1 MSRHARA
8 HRPALHAAAA
18 LLLAS
23 WARAACAAAPPP
35 TTFALDHVAVVD
47 VRTGEVARDR
57 IVVVSG
63 GHVRAVAASGATE
76 PPAGTLLLD
85 AHGKF
90 LIPGLWDMHVH
101 IHDPGFLTLLVAEG
115 VTGVR
120 EMGGV
125 PATVRDWRD
134 RVAAGR
140 LLGPRIVMAGE
151 IVDGPDPTWPAISRS
166 VRTPEEGRAAVAA
179 SLREGSDFIK
189 VYNGLSR
196 ESYLAIVDEASHR
209 HVDVV
214 GHVPFAITAVEAAAA
229 GQRSIE
235 HLSGALEGCTSQP
248 HPIALG
254 QDHAWH
260 LAHFDPRLADSLC
273 ATFVR
278 DGTWQVPTLVMRRA
292 FAHVPEYA
300 AADDPRLDYIPG
312 RVRAAWGNDR
322 RIAGRRGAFFAQ
334 LEQVFEKDRDLVGR
348 MHRAGVRFL
357 AGTDLGNPYIYPGFS
372 LHDELGLLAGSG
384 LTPLEALQSATLGPA
399 EFLRATDSLGT
410 IEPGKVADLVLLDAS
425 PLDDIANVGHI
436 AAVCAHGAL
445 LGRATLDKLLN
456 DVQAQAGAR

>member
-1 MSRHARA
+1 MSARA
-8 HRPALHAAAA
+8 HALAAAA
-18 LLLAS
+18 LLLLAAP
-23 WARAACAAAPPP
+23 ARASAPPP

-47 VRTGEVARDR
+47 VRTGGVASDR
-57 IVVVSG
+57 MVVVRA
-63 GHVRAVAASGATE
+63 GHIAGVGAADSLS
-76 PPAGTLLLD
+76 PPAGTMLLD
-85 AHGKF
+85 ARGKY

-101 IHDPGFLTLLVAEG
+101 IHDPAFLTLLVAEG

-125 PATVRDWRD
+125 PETVRDWRD

-140 LLGPRIVMAGE
+140 LLGPRIFMAGE
-151 IVDGPDPTWPAISRS
+151 IVDGPDPTWPAISRR

-179 SLREGSDFIK
+179 SIRDGSDFIK

-196 ESYLAIVDEASHR
+196 ESYLAIVDEARQR
-209 HVDVV
+209 HLDVV
-214 GHVPFAITAVEAAAA
+214 GHVPFAITAADAAEA

-235 HLSGALEGCTSQP
+235 HLSGVLEGCTSQP
-248 HPIALG
+248 HPVAMG
-254 QDHAWH
+254 VDHAWH
-260 LAHFDPRLADSLC
+260 LAHFEPRLADSLF

-278 DGTWQVPTLVMRRA
+278 DGTWHVPTLVMRRA
-292 FAHVPEYA
+292 FAHAQEFA
-300 AADDPRLDYIPG
+300 AGDDPRLDYIPA
-312 RVRAAWGNDR
+312 RIRTAWQNDR
-322 RIAGRRGAFFAQ
+322 RLGGRPAQYFQQ
-334 LEQVFEKDRDLVGR
+334 LEQLFERDRELVGR
-348 MHRAGVRFL
+348 MRRAGVRFL
-357 AGTDLGNPYIYPGFS
+357 AGTDLGNPFLYPGFS

-410 IEPGKVADLVLLDAS
+410 VEPGKVADLVLLDAS

-436 AAVCAHGAL
+436 SAVCAHGAL
-445 LGRATLDKLLN
+445 LGRATLDRLLA

>member
-18 LLLAS
+18 L
-23 WARAACAAAPPP
+23 P
-35 TTFALDHVAVVD
+35 TSFALDHVAVVD

-76 PPAGTLLLD
+76 PPAGALLLD

-101 IHDPGFLTLLVAEG
+101 IHDPAFLTLLVAEG
-115 VTGVR
+115 ITGVR

-151 IVDGPDPTWPAISRS
+151 IVDGPDPTWPAISRA
-166 VRTPEEGRAAVAA
+166 VRTPEDGRAAVAA
-179 SLREGSDFIK
+179 SIRDGSDFIK

-196 ESYLAIVDEASHR
+196 EAYLAIVDEAKR
-209 HVDVV
+209 RNLDVV
-214 GHVPFAITAVEAAAA
+214 GHVPFAITAADAAEA

-235 HLSGALEGCTSQP
+235 HLSGVLEGCTTQP
-248 HPIALG
+248 HPVALG
-254 QDHAWH
+254 VDHAWH
-260 LAHFDPRLADSLC
+260 LAHFDARLADSLF

-278 DGTWQVPTLVMRRA
+278 DSTWHVPTLVMRRA
-292 FAHVPEYA
+292 FANEPEYEV
-300 AADDPRLDYIPG
+300 ADDRRLDYIPS
-312 RVRAAWGNDR
+312 RVRVAWAHDR
-322 RIAGRRGAFFAQ
+322 RTAGRRPAYFEG
-334 LEQVFEKDRDLVGR
+334 LKQVFERDRELVGR
-348 MHRAGVRFL
+348 MRRAGVRFL
-357 AGTDLGNPYIYPGFS
+357 
-372 LHDELGLLAGSG
+372 
-384 LTPLEALQSATLGPA
+384 
-399 EFLRATDSLGT
+399 
-410 IEPGKVADLVLLDAS
+410 
-425 PLDDIANVGHI
+425 
-436 AAVCAHGAL
+436 
-445 LGRATLDKLLN
+445 
-456 DVQAQAGAR
+456 

>member
-1 MSRHARA
+1 MSAHARTTT
-8 HRPALHAAAA
+8 LAA
-18 LLLAS
+18 LLCL
-23 WARAACAAAPPP
+23 WAVTSRAAAPPP
-35 TTFALDHVAVVD
+35 TAFALDHVAVVD
-47 VRTGEVARDR
+47 VRTGDVASDR
-57 IVVVSG
+57 MVVVSA
-63 GHVRAVAASGATE
+63 GHIDGVGAADTLL
-76 PPAGTLLLD
+76 PPAGTMLLD
-85 AHGKF
+85 ARGKF

-101 IHDPGFLTLLVAEG
+101 IHDPAFLTLLVAEG

-151 IVDGPDPTWPAISRS
+151 IVDGPDPTWPAISRA

-179 SLREGSDFIK
+179 SIRDGSDFIK

-196 ESYLAIVDEASHR
+196 ESYLAIVDEAGRR

-214 GHVPFAITAVEAAAA
+214 GHVPFAITAADAAEA

-235 HLSGALEGCTSQP
+235 HLSGVLEGCTSQP

-254 QDHAWH
+254 ADHAWH
-260 LAHFDPRLADSLC
+260 LAHFDPRLADSLF

-278 DGTWQVPTLVMRRA
+278 HGTWHVPTLVMRRA

-300 AADDPRLDYIPG
+300 AVDDPRAGFIPS
-312 RVRAAWGNDR
+312 RVRVAWERDR
-322 RIAGRRGAFFAQ
+322 RVTGRRAPYFQQ
-334 LEQVFEKDRDLVGR
+334 LEQVFERDRELVGR
-348 MHRAGVRFL
+348 MRRAGVRFL
-357 AGTDLGNPYIYPGFS
+357 AGTDLGNPYLYPGFS

-399 EFLRATDSLGT
+399 EFFRATDSLGT
-410 IEPGKVADLVLLDAS
+410 VEPGKVADLVLLEAN
-425 PLDDIANVGHI
+425 PLDDIANVGRI
-436 AAVCAHGAL
+436 SAVCAHGAL
-445 LGRATLDKLLN
+445 LGRATLDKLLA